1 MDRKYQKD
9 VYTESNERHSLAF
22 QDEQVTP
29 LPVKKGRQP
38 DDSVDSV
45 KTYLQEM
52 GNANLLTAKE
62 EQDLAKQMQVAK
74 DEIYR
79 TLVQI
84 PSAMSFFMSI
94 PDKVLNENRS
104 LREFLDGSIHHLGD
118 MNDDGT
124 ADRLDKEM
132 NLARIVKILDEMKSI
147 QKGKYKK
154 KKSQKTEPKDH
165 LKNLLID
172 IGLNWGTIEKVCS
185 EILATRAELFE
196 IDEKMY
202 QKCASI
208 DCVMEDILEYSI
220 RPEWVFCT
228 PPIWNSTR
236 NTILSL
242 KTHKLLVE
250 ASFFQTER
258 PENVFGLCDD
268 LNKAL
273 SIFRAAKGRM
283 VEGNLRLVIS
293 IAKKY
298 LHTSLD
304 FLDLIQEGNIGLM
317 KAVDKFEYERG
328 FKFSTYATWWIRQSI
343 TRAVAD
349 MGKTIRLPVH
359 LIETANK
366 ISKAKKQLEAK
377 NLRPATPLEIAQH
390 LEISVETVN
399 RIMYVNKIP
408 ISLETPA
415 GDEEDSIL
423 GDFLIDESH
432 PSPEGLTAKILLKE
446 QLIKIL
452 NTLSDKERDIIKLR
466 YGIGVRNDHTLEEV
480 GKVFGLTRERI
491 RQIEFQAL
499 RKLSAKHR
507 KNVLQNFWQKL
518 E

>member
-1 MDRKYQKD
+1 MDKKSQKD
-9 VYTESNERHSLAF
+9 VYEDRDDRSSDFQES
-22 QDEQVTP
+22 QITP
-29 LPVKKGRQP
+29 SSSRRGRLP

-52 GNANLLTAKE
+52 GATSLLTAKE
-62 EQDLAKQMQVAK
+62 EQELAKKMQQAK
-74 DEIYR
+74 DNIYYLL
-79 TLVQI
+79 TQI
-84 PSAMSFFMSI
+84 PTAMNFFMSI
-94 PDKVLNENRS
+94 PDRITNGNRS
-104 LREFLDGSIHHLGD
+104 LREFLDGSIQHLGD

-124 ADRLDKEM
+124 ADKLDKEM
-132 NLARIVKILDEMKSI
+132 NLARIVKILDEMQAIK
-147 QKGKYKK
+147 KGKHKK
-154 KKSQKTEPKDH
+154 RKAKKSDDKERMKE
-165 LKNLLID
+165 LLID
-172 IGLNWGTIEKVCS
+172 IGFNWATIEKVCS
-185 EILATRAELFE
+185 EVISTKRELLE
-196 IDEKMY
+196 IDDRMH
-202 QKCASI
+202 QKCIVI
-208 DCVMEDILEYSI
+208 DCCVEDILENKT
-220 RPEWVFCT
+220 RPDWVFCSPLVWDT
-228 PPIWNSTR
+228 TR
-236 NTILSL
+236 NSILSM
-242 KTHKLLVE
+242 KTHRLLIE
-250 ASFFQTER
+250 ASFYQTQE
-258 PENVFGLCDD
+258 PSTVHDLCDD
-268 LNKAL
+268 LVTTL
-273 SIFRAAKGRM
+273 TIFREAKARM

-366 ISKAKKQLEAK
+366 ISKAKRILEAK
-377 NLRPATPLEIAQH
+377 NLRPATPLEIAEY
-390 LEISVETVN
+390 LEVSTETVN
-399 RIMYVNKIP
+399 RILYVNKMP

-415 GDEEDSIL
+415 GDEDDSIL
-423 GDFLIDESH
+423 GDFLIDEGH
-432 PSPEGLTAKILLKE
+432 PSPESLTAKILLKE
-446 QLIKIL
+446 QLSKIL

-507 KNVLQNFWQKL
+507 KNVLQNFWERL
-518 E
+518 D